1 LKNINTLKY
10 LTVVLISLA
19 LSASF
24 SGCKKEVERISDD
37 PGLLENEVEFDMLSA
52 SDIDGSY
59 YTTGIVR
66 NNSDKLYS
74 FHVDLLYYGRNN
86 RLIDDTQQLVI
97 LDLYPDMEKAFF
109 YITPEDYSRA
119 ARIEA
124 RVSNIIKAEDC
135 SITPNLV
142 FDNLSVYHHEYG
154 TDVRGE
160 VTNLDG
166 MQYSIII
173 LAAVYDGHGNPV
185 KANIHGI
192 DNIYP
197 GETRVFSAAVL
208 GEETNATDGRV
219 YLESITQVTD
229 AKEKPNIE
237 FSDAV
242 ISYDSGIDRSSVMF
256 DITNNDNRG
265 YRDIELL
272 FGIYDQ
278 GKLLNVIQA
287 YVMSIGPKESVP
299 FNQALIEGDWS
310 GKELRI
316 SINSLAEDT

>member
-1 LKNINTLKY
+1 
-10 LTVVLISLA
+10 
-19 LSASF
+19 
-24 SGCKKEVERISDD
+24 
-37 PGLLENEVEFDMLSA
+37 MLSA
-52 SDIDGSY
+52 ADIDGSY
-59 YTTGIVR
+59 YTSGIVR

-86 RLIDDTQQLVI
+86 RLIDDAQQLVI
-97 LDLYPDMEKAFF
+97 LDLYPGMEKAFF

-124 RVSNIIKAEDC
+124 MVSNIIKADDC

-142 FDNLSVYHHEYG
+142 FDNLSVYHHEHG
-154 TDVRGE
+154 TDVLGE

-185 KANIHGI
+185 KAHIHGS

-197 GETRVFSAAVL
+197 GETRVFSAGVL

-229 AKEKPNIE
+229 AK
-237 FSDAV
+237 
-242 ISYDSGIDRSSVMF
+242 
-256 DITNNDNRG
+256 
-265 YRDIELL
+265 
-272 FGIYDQ
+272 
-278 GKLLNVIQA
+278 
-287 YVMSIGPKESVP
+287 
-299 FNQALIEGDWS
+299 
-310 GKELRI
+310 
-316 SINSLAEDT
+316 